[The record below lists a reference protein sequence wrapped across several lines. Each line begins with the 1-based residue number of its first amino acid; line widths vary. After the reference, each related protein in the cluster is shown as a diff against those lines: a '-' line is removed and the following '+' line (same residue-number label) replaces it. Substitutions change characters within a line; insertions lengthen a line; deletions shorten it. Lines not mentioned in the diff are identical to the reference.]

1 MNTIIK
7 AFGTEESQI
16 KTLRNMTAV
25 LMYVIMCLVCRFK
38 APGGGFRNL
47 KFDLLYKCIYIL
59 TRHAA
64 SRASNFRLAWDFAKI
79 NTLNLVPLTKESRF
93 PKEQS
98 L

>member
-1 MNTIIK
+1 MNT
-7 AFGTEESQI
+7 
-16 KTLRNMTAV
+16 V
-25 LMYVIMCLVCRFK
+25 LMYVIMCFVCRFK

-47 KFDLLYKCIYIL
+47 KFDPLYKYIL

-64 SRASNFRLAWDFAKI
+64 SRASNFRPAWDFAKI